1 LRRRKTLLSPLHK
14 LLIQRALSLYNK
26 RKSLKVEKQEK
37 PNQKKSFY
45 MGKIYLEKID
55 KEV

>member
-1 LRRRKTLLSPLHK
+1 LRRRKTLLSPSHK
-14 LLIQRALSLYNK
+14 LLILRALSLYNK

-45 MGKIYLEKID
+45 MGRIYLEKID